1 MGTIS
6 MKIYDRVCMGLIA
19 LFIGLLWLSSGLDIP
34 KLPEKPIDS
43 YKCRYESMLLM
54 AKYRPLT
61 PEEFEKIEDRL
72 TTWANYNPRF
82 LYTSRPRY
90 DADIRDFSTNGVSIK
105 WNRKLIVD
113 NSSQPITLDAE

>member
-6 MKIYDRVCMGLIA
+6 MSYRTLNVLLLAVAMVMCTIVAIMGPCE
-19 LFIGLLWLSSGLDIP
+19 SKP
-34 KLPEKPIDS
+34 KVEDS
-43 YKCRYESMLLM
+43 YKCQYESMLLM
-54 AKYRPLT
+54 AEYRPLT
-61 PEEFEKIEDRL
+61 LEEFERIEDRL

-82 LYTSRPRY
+82 QYTPRQRY

-105 WNRKLIVD
+105 WNRKLIIN